1 MIISWAAIL
10 ILVIPIVLII
20 AAATSRRPT
29 SETAGIVKA
38 FLMTT
43 LGCLLLGGLLISMY
57 SVRSVSTSTGSSD
70 WSARHEAGSFDNDAT
85 MVVTSGNSSNGRI
98 VTIHSSASE
107 GQAVEINP
115 ALTTPQIKSTQDG
128 EMLLVPLSSKVLV
141 DMLGEEGAAAVE
153 SLNAS
158 LSPEMRQAYAM
169 IPIAAPRTVPS
180 FFNGAV
186 APSIMKHA
194 FSKTGIDIFNRAVSE
209 FMTSL
214 PDESIESDVAASS
227 SSVPA
232 TLLAEASEAP
242 GSNDVHAAWIK
253 SPIDGMIVVKSRMLD
268 PAVSMA
274 DALRTE
280 ISDALKLHLT
290 ETAHDQLDID
300 GDWQDNV
307 DLQIADNVLEKCI
320 VETDT
325 LTEVIPSVD
334 GDLPMKQTFALIR
347 FPKEVETK
355 AIALLNN
362 TVKQN
367 RLIVFCAAIGCL
379 WLSTTFLSVAV
390 RAGQSTSIFRKLAT
404 LPVMGLLI
412 IPCLVGF
419 GVLTKGM
426 IDGKTF
432 ELGPAK
438 HHVVC
443 VVDNLH
449 E

>member
-1 MIISWAAIL
+1 MIISWATIL

-115 ALTTPQIKSTQDG
+115 AFTTPQIKSTQDG

-242 GSNDVHAAWIK
+242 GSNDGHAAWIK

-290 ETAHDQLDID
+290 
-300 GDWQDNV
+300 
-307 DLQIADNVLEKCI
+307 
-320 VETDT
+320 
-325 LTEVIPSVD
+325 
-334 GDLPMKQTFALIR
+334 
-347 FPKEVETK
+347 
-355 AIALLNN
+355 
-362 TVKQN
+362 
-367 RLIVFCAAIGCL
+367 
-379 WLSTTFLSVAV
+379 
-390 RAGQSTSIFRKLAT
+390 
-404 LPVMGLLI
+404 
-412 IPCLVGF
+412 
-419 GVLTKGM
+419 
-426 IDGKTF
+426 
-432 ELGPAK
+432 
-438 HHVVC
+438 
-443 VVDNLH
+443 
-449 E
+449 